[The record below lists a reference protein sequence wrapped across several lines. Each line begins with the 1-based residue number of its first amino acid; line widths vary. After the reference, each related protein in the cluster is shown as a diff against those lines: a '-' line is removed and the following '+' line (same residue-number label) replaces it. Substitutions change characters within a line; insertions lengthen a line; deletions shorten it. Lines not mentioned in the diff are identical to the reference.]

1 VNNIKTN
8 HKEYDQ
14 DMDWIQLT
22 QDMVQQ

>member
-8 HKEYDQ
+8 LKEYDQ
-14 DMDWIQLT
+14 GMDWIQLT